1 MAPSRTEILPAEEP
15 ATLSAHNLKVL
26 NGDSQDPYGHYFPAD
41 PETLNLE
48 SNYGPMESDMIGY
61 LQPTTKDTPIEVMH
75 ERFERDGYL
84 FVKGCINKEASLDC
98 RRDYFTHMAPSG
110 LLQEGSDPVDG
121 IYSGADTRKYLPP
134 GNLRRL
140 FGLKDDP
147 DSERYV
153 DLMISAHE
161 ANFYVEFCESKQ
173 LHDFVRQFTGWK
185 NPHMLQRTM
194 LRAFVPNSELTPVH
208 FDQMYLRAGPP
219 TSLTAWIPIGDVSL
233 EGGGLMYLQGST
245 DVGKKTEDDFAKNAH
260 NLTDEE
266 RVSAF
271 NKNMNDGGFLSRDT
285 VAYGKETQRKWLI
298 AEYEAGDVIF
308 HNPYMVHASC
318 KNRDPENK
326 IRLATDVRFVD
337 PEKPYDTRWMKVYR
351 PLDGL

>member
-1 MAPSRTEILPAEEP
+1 
-15 ATLSAHNLKVL
+15 
-26 NGDSQDPYGHYFPAD
+26 
-41 PETLNLE
+41 
-48 SNYGPMESDMIGY
+48 
-61 LQPTTKDTPIEVMH
+61 
-75 ERFERDGYL
+75 
-84 FVKGCINKEASLDC
+84 
-98 RRDYFTHMAPSG
+98 MAPSG

-153 DLMISAHE
+153 DLMISAHQ
-161 ANFYVEFCESKQ
+161 ANFYVEFCKSKQ

-337 PEKPYDTRWMKVYR
+337 PEKPYDTVSVFFLLRVTSSGMLTDSSV
-351 PLDGL
+351 G